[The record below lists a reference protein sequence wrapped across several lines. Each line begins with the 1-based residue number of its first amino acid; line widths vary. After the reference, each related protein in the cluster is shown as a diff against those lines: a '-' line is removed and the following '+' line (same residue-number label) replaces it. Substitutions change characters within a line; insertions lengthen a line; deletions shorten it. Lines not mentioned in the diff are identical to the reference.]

1 MGRKVSRKDPVKI
14 DVIRQQRGMSVRE
27 LAEAAGVNKRS
38 LEDLFQRRKKATN
51 VYTLQKLARVLGCS
65 IEELIEPIEETEED

>member
-14 DVIRQQRGMSVRE
+14 DIIRQQRGMSVRE

-51 VYTLQKLARVLGCS
+51 VYVLQKLARVLGCS
-65 IEELIEPIEETEED
+65 IEELIEPIEPIEED